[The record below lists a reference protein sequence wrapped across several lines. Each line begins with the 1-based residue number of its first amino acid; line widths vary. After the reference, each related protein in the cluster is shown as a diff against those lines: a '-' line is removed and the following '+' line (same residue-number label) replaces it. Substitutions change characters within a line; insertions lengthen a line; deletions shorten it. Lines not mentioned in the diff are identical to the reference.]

1 MNYQTQMKIKRYLR
15 QPVVTYAF
23 LGLQIVLF
31 ILMTFDGGSTNTF
44 TLIEYGAKFNPLLVA
59 GQWWRLVTPIF
70 LHIGWMHLLMNSVI
84 LYFLGT
90 QLEDTL
96 GHWRFALVY
105 LVSGIAGNAASFAFN
120 ATAVSAGASTSLFGL
135 FGVTIFLGRTYTNNP
150 AIQQMSRNFG
160 TLIVLNLVFGFFST
174 SVDLAGHLG
183 GLVGGFLISTAISV
197 QNPLP
202 RWKKKRLL
210 YGAIYAGLL
219 AALLVIG
226 YVRTIGMF

>member
-15 QPVVTYAF
+15 QPIVTYTF
-23 LGLQIVLF
+23 LGLQILLF
-31 ILMTFDGGSTNTF
+31 ILMTFDGGSTNTL
-44 TLIEYGAKFNPLLVA
+44 TLVQYGAKFNPLLVA

-70 LHIGWMHLLMNSVI
+70 LHIGWVHLLMNSVI
-84 LYFLGT
+84 LYFLGI

-96 GHWRFALVY
+96 GHWRFAMIY
-105 LVSGIAGNAASFAFN
+105 LLSGIAGNAASFAFN
-120 ATAVSAGASTSLFGL
+120 ALSVSAGASTSLFGL
-135 FGVTIFLGRTYTNNP
+135 FGATIFLGRTYTNNP

-160 TLIVLNLVFGFFST
+160 TLIVINLVFGFFNS

-183 GLVGGFLISTAISV
+183 GLAGGFLLSTAISV

-210 YGAIYAGLL
+210 YGVSFAGLL
-219 AALLVIG
+219 AVLLIIG
-226 YVRTIGMF
+226 YVRTLGVF